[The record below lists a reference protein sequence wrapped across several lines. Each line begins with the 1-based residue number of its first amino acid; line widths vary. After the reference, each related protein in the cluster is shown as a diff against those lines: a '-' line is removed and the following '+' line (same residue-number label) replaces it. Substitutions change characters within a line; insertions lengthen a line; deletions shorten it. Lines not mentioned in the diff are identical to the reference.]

1 MSDTP
6 KTDAMMTALLW
17 RTGETLIADVE
28 FGNFARQLERENAA
42 LREDNH
48 RLHRLAYDMAA
59 EMEQHGGEQAFN
71 SLAWYRAALAKEG
84 KA

>member
-6 KTDAMMTALLW
+6 KTDARLQAEAVIVLLC
-17 RTGETLIADVE
+17 
-28 FGNFARQLERENAA
+28 QLDRENAA

-59 EMEQHGGEQAFN
+59 EMEQHGGEQAFD
-71 SLAWYRAALAKEG
+71 SLARYWTARAKE
-84 KA
+84 AQP